1 MDHNS
6 PSSPSQRNSLGTNL
20 DHIIK
25 GFDQGNPQNS
35 FSSPGQH
42 SSDAS
47 ILNFVD
53 IISDFNTLEF
63 LSKHFPGCH
72 VDKINIESFLDVLL
86 LEFFLRNP
94 TFANDLE
101 DTEAFRGELR
111 ELLRHSLVRNHSE
124 MLSLDAL
131 EACTKKKGLY
141 DFVYDSATEAHGI
154 SKSKKIAQSNPEAY
168 DALLEAKRVELVAYE
183 SRLKEYERSLL
194 ERENQM
200 KMIIQAEY
208 ERLLKSF
215 DESHGS
221 KVNNI
226 QKRLLTHEK
235 STKLKIKQFEIH
247 VKEIKA
253 HSVRTSGSGMTDD
266 KSQYKISSLEKSN
279 EFLMH
284 KIHEIEKR
292 LLTEQESRQNLGQKN
307 QRLTNKIALLEKSL
321 KDSQGS
327 ISLVEGETE
336 VLQVSKSENKVPGVI
351 EFSTAE
357 INEDNFEEGKQRGRS
372 ASAEEE
378 EGVEN
383 NGNILLKKKKGVL
396 KKTKDDISPIGGG
409 VKKKTTT
416 VKAAPTSEF
425 KVLLNVVHSLIVCLK
440 STLPVFMQDGGDK
453 KNEEEKIPVDLGEVF
468 YPSFDHLVGNLTEL
482 LPIIGKQYDSK
493 YVASIV
499 EVYYKLI
506 NFFFKFKIQ
515 RRFEN
520 ITAEN
525 RLLSEYEIQNSS
537 DKIKTMQDHVNEIM
551 VASGQGPREIAELN
565 FNPQTE
571 YWKKLMKLAKPLQ
584 SQNALDNKENKAK
597 LVSKPDYMIKLF
609 SEDIVQKEIL
619 TIFKRFLDS
628 TEFMLKGA
636 EKETNPNVISVVSF
650 HTQLNLETQKYLQI
664 TRLYSALTSILL
676 AKSKREQ
683 ILGLQSLMVD
693 LNVENAKI
701 AEFLRLFFVENDGLN
716 ILFWVLE
723 NNMSEVDVIQFAAD
737 VLVSLNC
744 SGAHYSSFVETISKQ
759 ENIQV
764 ILDLLVKYGARNELC
779 EKLSVI
785 IQRIIHHN
793 TLQGNIPEKYI
804 SFFKTKLTD
813 LEASQQ
819 NQPLTENLK
828 SILTSLNVV

>member
-1 MDHNS
+1 
-6 PSSPSQRNSLGTNL
+6 
-20 DHIIK
+20 
-25 GFDQGNPQNS
+25 
-35 FSSPGQH
+35 
-42 SSDAS
+42 
-47 ILNFVD
+47 
-53 IISDFNTLEF
+53 
-63 LSKHFPGCH
+63 
-72 VDKINIESFLDVLL
+72 
-86 LEFFLRNP
+86 
-94 TFANDLE
+94 
-101 DTEAFRGELR
+101 
-111 ELLRHSLVRNHSE
+111 
-124 MLSLDAL
+124 
-131 EACTKKKGLY
+131 
-141 DFVYDSATEAHGI
+141 
-154 SKSKKIAQSNPEAY
+154 
-168 DALLEAKRVELVAYE
+168 
-183 SRLKEYERSLL
+183 
-194 ERENQM
+194 
-200 KMIIQAEY
+200 
-208 ERLLKSF
+208 
-215 DESHGS
+215 
-221 KVNNI
+221 
-226 QKRLLTHEK
+226 
-235 STKLKIKQFEIH
+235 
-247 VKEIKA
+247 
-253 HSVRTSGSGMTDD
+253 
-266 KSQYKISSLEKSN
+266 
-279 EFLMH
+279 
-284 KIHEIEKR
+284 
-292 LLTEQESRQNLGQKN
+292 
-307 QRLTNKIALLEKSL
+307 L

-819 NQPLTENLK
+819 NQPLTENIK

>member
-1 MDHNS
+1 
-6 PSSPSQRNSLGTNL
+6 
-20 DHIIK
+20 
-25 GFDQGNPQNS
+25 
-35 FSSPGQH
+35 
-42 SSDAS
+42 
-47 ILNFVD
+47 
-53 IISDFNTLEF
+53 
-63 LSKHFPGCH
+63 
-72 VDKINIESFLDVLL
+72 
-86 LEFFLRNP
+86 
-94 TFANDLE
+94 
-101 DTEAFRGELR
+101 
-111 ELLRHSLVRNHSE
+111 
-124 MLSLDAL
+124 
-131 EACTKKKGLY
+131 
-141 DFVYDSATEAHGI
+141 
-154 SKSKKIAQSNPEAY
+154 
-168 DALLEAKRVELVAYE
+168 
-183 SRLKEYERSLL
+183 
-194 ERENQM
+194 
-200 KMIIQAEY
+200 
-208 ERLLKSF
+208 
-215 DESHGS
+215 
-221 KVNNI
+221 
-226 QKRLLTHEK
+226 
-235 STKLKIKQFEIH
+235 
-247 VKEIKA
+247 
-253 HSVRTSGSGMTDD
+253 
-266 KSQYKISSLEKSN
+266 
-279 EFLMH
+279 
-284 KIHEIEKR
+284 
-292 LLTEQESRQNLGQKN
+292 
-307 QRLTNKIALLEKSL
+307 
-321 KDSQGS
+321 
-327 ISLVEGETE
+327 
-336 VLQVSKSENKVPGVI
+336 
-351 EFSTAE
+351 
-357 INEDNFEEGKQRGRS
+357 
-372 ASAEEE
+372 
-378 EGVEN
+378 
-383 NGNILLKKKKGVL
+383 
-396 KKTKDDISPIGGG
+396 
-409 VKKKTTT
+409 
-416 VKAAPTSEF
+416 
-425 KVLLNVVHSLIVCLK
+425 LIVCLK

-716 ILFWVLE
+716 ILFWVLV

-744 SGAHYSSFVETISKQ
+744 SGAHYSSFVETISKH

-764 ILDLLVKYGARNELC
+764 ILDLLVKYGARNELF

-793 TLQGNIPEKYI
+793 TLQGKIPEKYI